1 MCNAKTAAIRKIDG
15 HIFCWMDKP
24 IQNLTRGHPVA
35 IYIRKEQ
42 FGLQWDQSDD
52 PSLEMLLIGRFDS
65 SLDAIMN
72 SLLGGG
78 CIHSAGISL
87 WEMQNF
93 KLQPFRKHPFWAEM
107 LHRKD
112 YQVGI
117 PPRHEVETFQ
127 STSPAVATLGSLFL
141 RMLYTSVCC
150 FAS

>member
-1 MCNAKTAAIRKIDG
+1 
-15 HIFCWMDKP
+15 
-24 IQNLTRGHPVA
+24 
-35 IYIRKEQ
+35 
-42 FGLQWDQSDD
+42 
-52 PSLEMLLIGRFDS
+52 
-65 SLDAIMN
+65 MN

-78 CIHSAGISL
+78 CIHSSGISL

-127 STSPAVATLGSLFL
+127 SKSSRYCNTGVSFSFNVQ
-141 RMLYTSVCC
+141 RTSVYYFGYYRKSLTQTGSSEEHLYCVKQI
-150 FAS
+150 FSSYISKQQGLFNRLMSNLRALTGYLLDFE